1 MYLTNRERV
10 QKVFLSLIRHPSL
23 VIPYFRYSLTKKT
36 PLDVGLPWWSYK
48 SVKKITPLLN
58 RNLTVFE
65 WGAGGSTIFLSNRV
79 KSIVSVENDQDWAT
93 KVNSA
98 LSSLNVRNAKV
109 IQKEINL
116 QSPECFLVSPYAKE
130 ISNKFDLI
138 VIDGEDHFNSESHW
152 SARENCFDLS
162 QQSINKEGI
171 IIVDDAW
178 RYPSILNKSKAKK
191 ILKLESIGPCR
202 LGVTRTDLH
211 FY

>member
-10 QKVFLSLIRHPSL
+10 QKVFLSLIKKPSHI
-23 VIPYFRYSLTKKT
+23 IPYFQYSLTKKT
-36 PLDVGLPWWSYK
+36 PLEIGLPWWSYK
-48 SVKKITPLLN
+48 SIKKVESLLN
-58 RNLTVFE
+58 SNLTVFE
-65 WGAGGSTIFLSNRV
+65 WGSGGSTVFLCHRV
-79 KSIVSVENDQDWAT
+79 KSIVSVENDYNWT
-93 KVNSA
+93 IKVNSA
-98 LSSLNVRNAKV
+98 LSSINAKNAKV

-116 QSPECFLVSPYAKE
+116 QSAECFLKCPYAKE

-152 SARENCFDLS
+152 SERENCFDLS
-162 QQSINKEGI
+162 QQSINKKGI

-178 RYPSILNKSKAKK
+178 RYPAILGKSKAKK

>member
-10 QKVFLSLIRHPSL
+10 QKVFLSLIKHPSF
-23 VIPYFRYSLTKKT
+23 VIPYFKYSLTKKT
-36 PLDVGLPWWSYK
+36 PLEIGLPWWSYK
-48 SVKKITPLLN
+48 SIKKVESLLN
-58 RNLTVFE
+58 SNLTVFE
-65 WGAGGSTIFLSNRV
+65 WGSGGSTVFLCHRV
-79 KSIVSVENDQDWAT
+79 KSIVSVENDYNWT
-93 KVNSA
+93 IKVNSA
-98 LSSLNVRNAKV
+98 LSSINAKNAKV

-116 QSPECFLVSPYAKE
+116 QSAECFLKCPYAKE

-191 ILKLESIGPCR
+191 ILKFESIGPCR